1 MAAWMRINTFIGYV
15 EGISIRGSFNAEF
28 RLIPG
33 VDEVKVSRLP
43 EGKRGEKSPM
53 IPEYDVPRSSAP
65 EVSEILLDDLFS
77 LDFDLTSRA
86 QVSDV
91 STKVLLVK
99 DLTIIGEKDPPPVI
113 TFLVEESAA
122 IVVLQKCKVRN
133 EQ

>member
-1 MAAWMRINTFIGYV
+1 MGAWMRINTFIGYV
-15 EGISIRGSFNAEF
+15 EGISIRVSFNAEF
-28 RLIPG
+28 RFIPG